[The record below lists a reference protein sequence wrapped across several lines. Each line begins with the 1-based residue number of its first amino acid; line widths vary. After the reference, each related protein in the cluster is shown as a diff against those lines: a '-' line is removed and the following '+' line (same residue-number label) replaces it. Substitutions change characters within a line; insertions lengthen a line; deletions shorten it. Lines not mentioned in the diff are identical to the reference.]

1 MKFNR
6 NIPYADAP
14 ILLDKDAP
22 RILYYFQSPH
32 GLLAVNLA
40 RCAYTEALAAG
51 LTTQAALEC
60 ADAELDAIGLGGR
73 IDVGDWVANAAAKPF
88 RLIALPPVVPDIYA
102 EVAKHILAQVAS

>member
-14 ILLDKDAP
+14 VILDRSAP
-22 RILYYFQSPH
+22 RILEYFQSPR
-32 GLLAVNLA
+32 GLLAINLA

-51 LTTQAALEC
+51 VDHDGALEC
-60 ADAELDAIGLGGR
+60 ADAELDQIGLGGR

-102 EVAKHILAQVAS
+102 PASHIAMTIGAA